1 MRDDK
6 KELIWVSK
14 KLAEEYNQLESVE
27 EQERIVKKVITD
39 KRLNI
44 EAEQELLSESVIQFK
59 SVCLA
64 HRKALENVYKEQ
76 SDILIK
82 LWEDMGDV
90 STQINQHVR
99 QMTDQVTPLK
109 REVASLKKEI
119 EGLRL
124 YVPEQLA
131 RIAEQVG
138 SMDEKTKS
146 LLRELLVVESRTAN
160 KAINTDHNDA
170 G

>member
-1 MRDDK
+1 MKEDK
-6 KELIWVSK
+6 KELIWVSAELAK
-14 KLAEEYNQLESVE
+14 KYNDLESVE
-27 EQERIVKKVITD
+27 EQERIVKKVIAD
-39 KRLNI
+39 KRLDI
-44 EAEQELLSESVIQFK
+44 EAEQEQLDESILQFK

-64 HRKALENVYKEQ
+64 HRKALEGVYKEQ
-76 SDILIK
+76 SDTLYT

-90 STQINQHVR
+90 SSQINQHVR
-99 QMTDQVTPLK
+99 QMTDKITPLK
-109 REVASLKKEI
+109 REVEQLKKELS
-119 EGLRL
+119 GLSL

-160 KAINTDHNDA
+160 KAMNSDQNSA
-170 G
+170 A